1 MAVTHLYLQN
11 NRRFNALITVIC
23 LALLIFCLIER
34 QVRRALATRA
44 TAADGLYADRPAIPT
59 GKLILDAL
67 AGIRLIPGSGQSPP
81 TISQPTDLQL
91 RLLDLLD
98 IDPRDLR

>member
-1 MAVTHLYLQN
+1 LKN
-11 NRRFNALITVIC
+11 NRRINALITVIC

-34 QVRRALATRA
+34 QVRQALAAHDKTKVNGR
-44 TAADGLYADRPAIPT
+44 YAGRPAVPT

-67 AGIRLIPGSGQSPP
+67 AGIRLIPGTGQSPP
-81 TISQPTDLQL
+81 TIPRPTDLQL
-91 RLLDLLD
+91 HLLDLLD